1 MGLKLVGDQRKVL
14 LGVIVGTGICAFPLF
29 WKTRRGH
36 DLFSQEKPE
45 AVYEAE
51 VKKTLDAYKKD

>member
-1 MGLKLVGDQRKVL
+1 MGFKMVGDQSKVL
-14 LGVIVGTGICAFPLF
+14 LGVILGAGICYIPLF

-51 VKKTLDAYKKD
+51 VKKVLDPYKKN